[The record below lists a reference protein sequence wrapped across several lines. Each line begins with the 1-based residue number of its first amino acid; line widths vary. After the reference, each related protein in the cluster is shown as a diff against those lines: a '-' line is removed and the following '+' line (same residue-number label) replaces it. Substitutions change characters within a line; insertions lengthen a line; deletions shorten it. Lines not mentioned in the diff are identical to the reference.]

1 MPLTVQFILL
11 RWRIF
16 LNSPELDPF
25 VGSNSIAYVMPE
37 ELSVDIDNEN
47 DWFIAEQL
55 MRKIIG

>member
-1 MPLTVQFILL
+1 MQNS
-11 RWRIF
+11 